1 MKEVLDFYQ
10 IRQGDLTPNSVLM
23 LFTFAYLCEAFLR
36 VKPSVVLWRHFFI
49 LRLSGGT
56 ATTYG
61 SCRFQTRSNP
71 RTDYIITDFN
81 GRWESWKESWFFL
94 RTEPNRRLRVLRRVT
109 RGAD

>member
-10 IRQGDLTPNSVLM
+10 IRLGDLTPNSVLM
-23 LFTFAYLCEAFLR
+23 LSTFAYLCEAFLR

-49 LRLSGGT
+49 LRLSEGT

-94 RTEPNRRLRVLRRVT
+94 RIEPKRRLRVPRRVT